1 MMKMIKKILRDLSN
15 KTDDERKRS
24 DIILMIGLVLLTVPL
39 IVTCC
44 SNFEMDVKKS
54 WIEGCTYIKNSNSI
68 IVHAEDRTKEE
79 MSESWETCLK
89 HVMDERES
97 Y

>member
-1 MMKMIKKILRDLSN
+1 MMKKIKTILKDLSN

-24 DIILMIGLVLLTVPL
+24 DIIMMVSLVLLTVPL
-39 IVTCC
+39 IITCC
-44 SNFEMDVKKS
+44 SNVEMDIKRS
-54 WIEGCTYIKNSNSI
+54 WIDGCTYIRNTDSI
-68 IVHAEDRTKEE
+68 IVHAEGRTKEE

-89 HVMDERES
+89 IRMDKKES